1 MDKNMRNQVAFVE
14 QEDDY
19 HLPALTVRET
29 LRYAAILRLP
39 TTMSRK
45 SKIARAEEVIKMLG
59 LDLCAD
65 NLVGGELLKGI
76 SGGEKR
82 RLSLAVQMIND
93 PAILIVD
100 EPTSGLDALTAN
112 NVMTALNDIARS
124 GRTIILSIHQPRSDI
139 YVDKLDNIVLL
150 VKGGQVAYAGPRTEV
165 APTLASAGYPIPP
178 LYNPA
183 DWLLDL
189 ASVDLRGDRET
200 ATRERVAK
208 LVENWANTHREKTKW
223 M

>member
-1 MDKNMRNQVAFVE
+1 
-14 QEDDY
+14 
-19 HLPALTVRET
+19 
-29 LRYAAILRLP
+29 
-39 TTMSRK
+39 
-45 SKIARAEEVIKMLG
+45 
-59 LDLCAD
+59 
-65 NLVGGELLKGI
+65 
-76 SGGEKR
+76 
-82 RLSLAVQMIND
+82 
-93 PAILIVD
+93 
-100 EPTSGLDALTAN
+100 
-112 NVMTALNDIARS
+112 MTALNDIARS

-208 LVENWANTHREKTKW
+208 LVENWANTHREKNEMDVKDREQDLVEIGSQEDRFTPMWIALPLIVERMTKNL
-223 M
+223 